1 VFPSTST
8 HTEPDGDRW
17 FDLEVVASTEAG
29 GVKLDALREEVK
41 EFFAPAQFWEM
52 SDDEKLSAPAGW
64 YRPVRSFRGPRSS
77 IRGSRWCRTVARARN
92 DRPPDLPCS

>member
-1 VFPSTST
+1 MFPSTST

-52 SDDEKLSAPAGW
+52 SDDEKLSAPAGGTAQSVLSEDHGA
-64 YRPVRSFRGPRSS
+64 PSEARGGAVP
-77 IRGSRWCRTVARARN
+77 
-92 DRPPDLPCS
+92 